1 MLAFTV
7 MPALIET
14 VSDAG
19 LKSGLEEHLRETRA
33 HATRLEGAF
42 RALGIEPS
50 SNRSAPLDAL
60 AKQHDELA
68 GSFTDARLR
77 DVFNAAA
84 AAATER
90 LELSLYTATIELGK
104 AMRIPGEATD
114 LLEES
119 CREEKQALEM
129 VERERKRLAGEAA
142 G

>member
-1 MLAFTV
+1 MLAFQV
-7 MPALIET
+7 LPALIET
-14 VSDAG
+14 VSDER
-19 LKSGLEEHLRETRA
+19 LRQGLEEHLRETRA
-33 HATRLEGAF
+33 QSERAEQAF

-68 GSFTDARLR
+68 GSFTDRRLR

-90 LELSLYTATIELGK
+90 LELALYDATIELGK
-104 AMRIPGEATD
+104 AMGVPGEATD
-114 LLEES
+114 LLAES
-119 CREEKQALEM
+119 RKEEEKALKT
-129 VERERKRLAGEAA
+129 VEGERKRLAGEAT